1 MSDRNPVIIAVSVG
15 GLALAA
21 NGAAAAIA
29 ISASPSPP
37 EAVVFGIAGLTAAVI
52 GLIAAVIWAF
62 RDETMPSLGREREF
76 TPWSEHADAAELAPL
91 AGPAGRSPLAL
102 ARAAAPAQFL
112 APAPAP
118 ARAPAVS
125 EGRVIYIAEWLKA
138 HDVQHA

>member
-1 MSDRNPVIIAVSVG
+1 MSDRNPVIIAIAVG

-37 EAVVFGIAGLTAAVI
+37 EAIVFGIAGLTAAFI
-52 GLIAAVIWAF
+52 GLIAALIWAF
-62 RDETMPSLGREREF
+62 RDESKPSLRRERVF
-76 TPWSEHADAAELAPL
+76 TPWAERADATELAPL
-91 AGPAGRSPLAL
+91 TGSVGRSPLAL
-102 ARAAAPAQFL
+102 ARST
-112 APAPAP
+112 APAPFHAQAP
-118 ARAPAVS
+118 ATAAAVG